1 MMWHSRAQQS
11 SDWASTVLNDCVCC
25 MLQENAVETDQL
37 HLSHLGQEV
46 FFSSLLKVLASSSD
60 LSPAVPASQQQQ
72 HEPQQ
77 QQQQRQPA
85 QQQLQQQ
92 QQLEDAPGSQDMPQ
106 GSQAIKM
113 WSLIIIGLLFLAVVT
128 EVKQQAQCRKK
139 EDL

>member
-1 MMWHSRAQQS
+1 
-11 SDWASTVLNDCVCC
+11 
-25 MLQENAVETDQL
+25 MLQENAIETDQL

-60 LSPAVPASQQQQ
+60 LSPAVPAA
-72 HEPQQ
+72 QQ
-77 QQQQRQPA
+77 QQQQQEESQQQQQQQGSA

-92 QQLEDAPGSQDMPQ
+92 QLQQLSYAPDSQDMPQ

-113 WSLIIIGLLFLAVVT
+113 WSFVIMGLLFLAIVT
-128 EVKQQAQCRKK
+128 EVKQQAQCMKK